1 MTPDEHKAI
10 IRRYVDTVFNQQQLD
25 RADETVA
32 SDFVDH
38 AALAG
43 QAGGLTGAKQK
54 WAMFH
59 AAIPDLRVTIEDMV
73 ADGEK
78 VAVRRE
84 LPGHSSGSVVWR
96 TGHREAIPD
105 RWLQHLPHCR
115 RKDHRALGTAG
126 SAGAHAATRRYPD
139 TRATRT
145 VGDLAE
151 RASVPAPRWRTADH
165 AERRSRHGARYI
177 DQDTSAYARRTF
189 RSRLAPTTG
198 GAAPGRP
205 PVRTAVVYRTRG
217 RRGTSVS
224 RHGDS
229 GRPVRSLETPHG
241 GRSAACRCPR

>member
-78 VAVRRE
+78 VAVRRSYQGTHQGQLFGVPATGRPFQIGGFSIFRIVDGKITEHWE
-84 LPGHSSGSVVWR
+84 LLDRLALMQQLG
-96 TGHREAIPD
+96 AIP
-105 RWLQHLPHCR
+105 
-115 RKDHRALGTAG
+115 T
-126 SAGAHAATRRYPD
+126 
-139 TRATRT
+139 
-145 VGDLAE
+145 
-151 RASVPAPRWRTADH
+151 PAPPAP
-165 AERRSRHGARYI
+165 
-177 DQDTSAYARRTF
+177 SAT
-189 RSRLAPTTG
+189 
-198 GAAPGRP
+198 
-205 PVRTAVVYRTRG
+205 
-217 RRGTSVS
+217 
-224 RHGDS
+224 
-229 GRPVRSLETPHG
+229 
-241 GRSAACRCPR
+241 